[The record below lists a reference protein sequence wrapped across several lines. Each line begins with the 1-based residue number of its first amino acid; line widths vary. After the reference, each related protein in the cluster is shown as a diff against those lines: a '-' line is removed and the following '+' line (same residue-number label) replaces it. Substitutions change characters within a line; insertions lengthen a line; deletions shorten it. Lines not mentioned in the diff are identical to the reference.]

1 MMSIL
6 DYYISCSMQYELSAV
21 SVQSIIYMSS
31 MLWIILF
38 KGPWFKTLKPTP
50 IDEWWALVMLWCPST
65 PWIKTPKPTLPM
77 SDEHWPFV
85 DMICCWLCR
94 YEEARKDALEQSGM
108 ICLVTSCLTASV
120 FVGSRPFPIIFR
132 TACFHRRRISVGSWF
147 PNSALLLR
155 HLFGHAPIW

>member
-38 KGPWFKTLKPTP
+38 KGPWFKNLEPIPT
-50 IDEWWALVMLWCPST
+50 DEWWALVILWCPS
-65 PWIKTPKPTLPM
+65 TLPM

-94 YEEARKDALEQSGM
+94 YGEARKDALEQSDM
-108 ICLVTSCLTASV
+108 ICLVTSCLTAFV
-120 FVGSRPFPIIFR
+120 FVGSRPFPIIIR
-132 TACFHRRRISVGSWF
+132 RACSHRRRISVGSWS
-147 PNSALLLR
+147 PQICSP
-155 HLFGHAPIW
+155 G